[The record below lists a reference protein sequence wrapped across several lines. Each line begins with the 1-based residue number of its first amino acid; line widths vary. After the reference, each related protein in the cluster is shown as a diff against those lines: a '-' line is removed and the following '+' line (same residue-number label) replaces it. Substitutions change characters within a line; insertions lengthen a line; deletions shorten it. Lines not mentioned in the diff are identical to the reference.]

1 MQRYATIVIVAALA
15 VFAYVG
21 RDSVIIPLLDR
32 LQSDDSEIAGCLRL
46 SEGEETVGLNEPI
59 TLVDGRGSHEPV
71 HGTVEKNS
79 TLYDELREA
88 GVSAFDI
95 DTMTRETRSSFDWRK
110 IRAGQTFDVF
120 MTAAGDLDSLLLYT
134 SPQDYV
140 RVRLDDSGD
149 HFIAQ
154 VK

>member
-79 TLYDELREA
+79 TLYLSLIHISEP
-88 GVSAFDI
+88 
-95 DTMTRETRSSFDWRK
+95 TRLLSISY
-110 IRAGQTFDVF
+110 AVF
-120 MTAAGDLDSLLLYT
+120 CL
-134 SPQDYV
+134 
-140 RVRLDDSGD
+140 
-149 HFIAQ
+149 
-154 VK
+154 KKKK